1 MRVVTWNIR
10 KCKGGY
16 RGAVRPEAL
25 AESLARREPDLVL
38 CQEVFH
44 DARDPGHSQSEMIA
58 GGLDMARVYGPN
70 AIYSRG
76 HHGNATMT
84 RHAIVDSLN
93 RDLSTNPIERRGVLY
108 SRVALDGRSL
118 HVFNTHLGL
127 NRRQRRR
134 QVDRIAEFLREVCV
148 DDEPVLLAGDFN
160 DWTGRLDPYVR
171 QRTGLDS
178 GILDLHPRR
187 RRSWPSPRPVFALD
201 RIYYRGL
208 ELREIHVHRD
218 PPWDLLSDHL
228 PMEATFGFL

>member
-1 MRVVTWNIR
+1 MRVLTWNIR

-16 RGAVRPEAL
+16 RGAVHPESL
-25 AESLARREPDLVL
+25 AESLAARHPDLVL

-44 DARDPGHSQSEMIA
+44 DALDSGHAQSEMIA

-84 RHAIVDSLN
+84 PHEILDSSN
-93 RDLSTNPIERRGVLY
+93 HDLSTNPIERRGVLHAE
-108 SRVALDGRSL
+108 VAVNGRSV

-127 NRRQRRR
+127 NRGQRRK
-134 QVDRIAEFLREVCV
+134 QVERIAAFIAETCRL
-148 DDEPVLLAGDFN
+148 DEAVILAGDFN

-171 QRTGLDS
+171 ALTGFES
-178 GILDLHPRR
+178 AILDMKRNH

-208 ELREIHVHRD
+208 ELEDVHIHRD
-218 PPWDLLSDHL
+218 PPWDKLSDHL
-228 PMEATFGFL
+228 PMEATFRFR